1 MTQNI
6 NTTTPS
12 DNPEPSSPQVQ
23 PAKRVKPEKAK
34 SEKNLYQPYYMPMFM
49 WRTIRF
55 FVRLFFTIFFDV
67 HVTGQHIVPEV
78 GNLIIASNHLS
89 GVDVPLIPAYL
100 KRRVVYM
107 AKEETFKSRWGWL
120 IRFLGAFPVR
130 RGEADR
136 QSLRAA
142 QDQLKAGH
150 IVCIFPEGTRS
161 KIHTLGQAHAGMGM
175 IALRSGAPVL
185 PVAIWGSEYSFKKF
199 RPRIHLVFGQPMI
212 LTPKGKKITR
222 EDIDDATE
230 QVMLRMTS
238 MLPPRYRGVYAEKLA
253 ATESTAEDASTD
265 HIDPMQDTL
274 GKTDTPGTS

>member
-6 NTTTPS
+6 NTTTS
-12 DNPEPSSPQVQ
+12 SGNSEPSPQVQ
-23 PAKRVKPEKAK
+23 PAKPTKTKFQ
-34 SEKNLYQPYYMPMFM
+34 KNLYEPYYMPMFM

-55 FVRLFFTIFFDV
+55 VVRSFFTIFLDV
-67 HVTGQHIVPEV
+67 HVVGQHIVPET
-78 GNLIIASNHLS
+78 GPLIIASNHLS

-107 AKEETFKSRWGWL
+107 AKEETFTSRWGWL

-142 QDQLKAGH
+142 EEQLKAGR
-150 IVCIFPEGTRS
+150 ILCIFPEGTRS
-161 KIHTLGQAHAGMGM
+161 KTHTLGQAHAGTGM

-185 PVAIWGSEYSFKKF
+185 PVAIWGSEYAFKKF
-199 RPRIHLVFGQPMI
+199 RPRVHVVFGQPMT

-222 EDIDDATE
+222 EDIDEATE
-230 QVMLRMTS
+230 QVMLHITS

-253 ATESTAEDASTD
+253 GTETTIEVPRTE
-265 HIDPMQDTL
+265 
-274 GKTDTPGTS
+274 

>member
-23 PAKRVKPEKAK
+23 PAKRVKPEKVK
-34 SEKNLYQPYYMPMFM
+34 PEKNLYQPYYIPMFM

-55 FVRLFFTIFFDV
+55 FVRLFFAIFFDV
-67 HVTGQHIVPEV
+67 HVTGQHNVPEA
-78 GNLIIASNHLS
+78 GKIIIASNHLS

-100 KRRVVYM
+100 KRRVIYM

-142 QDQLKAGH
+142 QEQLKAGR

-199 RPRIHLVFGQPMI
+199 RPRIHLVFGQPVT
-212 LTPKGKKITR
+212 LAPKGKKITR

-230 QVMLRMTS
+230 QVMLHITS

-253 ATESTAEDASTD
+253 ATESTAEDTSTD
-265 HIDPMQDTL
+265 HRE
-274 GKTDTPGTS
+274 